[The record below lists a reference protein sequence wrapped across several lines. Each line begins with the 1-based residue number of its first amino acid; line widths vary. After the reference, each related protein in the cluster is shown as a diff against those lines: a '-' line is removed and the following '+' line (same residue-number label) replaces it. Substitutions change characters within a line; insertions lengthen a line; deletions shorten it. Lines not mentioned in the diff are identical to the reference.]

1 VTPTTSLHV
10 LLHGQP
16 VAQLRAGPAMELRYT
31 PDVVGALGVGAL
43 CLSAAL
49 PVAAT
54 PYRDSKPGTA
64 KPRRAVEFW
73 AEGLLPEGETRTL
86 LERRFDVRRGDTIAL
101 LAAIGADCA
110 GAVTFVTDTDTGIGI
125 GIGIGSRPPAAGL
138 PKTWNEQPLT
148 EQQLSEAVEALPSAP
163 LGVGDRVRVSLG
175 GMQAKLLLV
184 RTPRG
189 WTQPLD
195 GQPSTHI
202 LKPDPKDLV
211 RPGLVAAEALTL
223 RAAALAGLA
232 AARVE
237 LVTVGGRLAVIV
249 ERYDRHRTGDAT
261 VARIHQ
267 EDGCQALGLNPA
279 YAKYQQSADAPPSYA
294 DLAGLLR
301 THAVHVDAELV
312 ALGRQMILS
321 WAVGNTDGHARN
333 VSLLLTDGA
342 ARLAPAYDVA
352 PTHLFT
358 TGTDSGLWIDGQPR
372 LQWITR
378 AHVLRE
384 MSSWGIEPATARQV
398 LHSTLTALAE
408 ALPRAAAQL
417 GPLLPADLVQQTIA
431 HLQQRAAGPDS

>member
-10 LLHGQP
+10 LLHGQV

-31 PDVVGALGVGAL
+31 SDVVSALGVGAL

-54 PYRDSKPGTA
+54 PYRDSKPGTPQ
-64 KPRRAVEFW
+64 PRRAVEFW
-73 AEGLLPEGETRTL
+73 SEGLLPEGETRTL
-86 LERRFDVRRGDTIAL
+86 LERRFEVRRGDTIAL

-110 GAVTFVTDTDTGIGI
+110 GAVSFVTDT
-125 GIGIGSRPPAAGL
+125 GSSSVRSPASGV
-138 PKTWNEQPLT
+138 PQPLN

-189 WTQPLD
+189 WTQPVD

-202 LKPDPKDLV
+202 LKPDPKDLG

-232 AARVE
+232 AAQVE

-249 ERYDRHRTGDAT
+249 ERYDRYRTGDGA
-261 VARIHQ
+261 VALIHQ

-279 YAKYQQSADAPPSYA
+279 YAKYQQAADAPPSYA

-301 THAVHVDAELV
+301 THAVDVDAELV
-312 ALGRQMILS
+312 ALARQMILS

-333 VSLLLTDGA
+333 VSLLLTAGA

-358 TGTDSGLWIDGQPR
+358 AGTDSGLWIDGQPR
-372 LQWITR
+372 LHWITR

-384 MSSWGIEPATARQV
+384 MSSWGIEPATAGQV
-398 LHSTLTALAE
+398 LDSTLVALAD

-417 GPLLPADLVQQTIA
+417 GPLLPADLVEQTIE
-431 HLQQRAAGPDS
+431 HLQQRAASPDS

>member
-1 VTPTTSLHV
+1 MKPSASLHV
-10 LLHGQP
+10 LLHGRA
-16 VAQLRAGPAMELRYT
+16 VAQLRAVPAMELRYT
-31 PDVVGALGVGAL
+31 PDVVRALGVGAL

-49 PVAAT
+49 PVAAK
-54 PYRDSKPGTA
+54 PYRDSKPGTP

-86 LERRFDVRRGDTIAL
+86 LERRFDIRRGDTIGL

-110 GAVTFVTDTDTGIGI
+110 GAVSFVTDT
-125 GIGIGSRPPAAGL
+125 GSGNSRDLHSPASGV
-138 PKTWNEQPLT
+138 PQPLS

-175 GMQAKLLLV
+175 GLQAKLLLV
-184 RTPRG
+184 RTTRG
-189 WTQPLD
+189 WTQPVD

-202 LKPDPKDLV
+202 LKPDPKDLN

-223 RAAALAGLA
+223 RAAAQAGLPA
-232 AARVE
+232 AQVE

-249 ERYDRHRTGDAT
+249 ERYDRHRTGDRT

-279 YAKYQQSADAPPSYA
+279 YAKYQQSADAPPSYS

-301 THAVHVDAELV
+301 THAVDVDTELV
-312 ALGRQMILS
+312 ALAQQMILG

-333 VSLLLTDGA
+333 FSLLLTGGT

-358 TGTDSGLWIDGQPR
+358 AGTDSGLWIDGQPR
-372 LQWITR
+372 LHWITR

-384 MSSWGIEPATARQV
+384 MNRWGIEPTTARQV
-398 LHSTLTALAE
+398 LESTLTALAD

-417 GPLLPADLVQQTIA
+417 GPLLPADLGERMIE
-431 HLQQRAAGPDS
+431 HLQQRAASPDS

>member
-1 VTPTTSLHV
+1 VKPSTSLHV
-10 LLHGQP
+10 LLHGQA
-16 VAQLRAGPAMELRYT
+16 VAQLRAAPTMELRYT
-31 PDVVGALGVGAL
+31 PEIVGALGIGAV
-43 CLSAAL
+43 CLSTAL
-49 PVAAT
+49 PVAAAT
-54 PYRDSKPGTA
+54 YRDSKPGTP

-73 AEGLLPEGETRTL
+73 AEGLLPEGETRTV
-86 LERRFDVRRGDTIAL
+86 LERRFEVRRGDTIGL

-110 GAVTFVTDTDTGIGI
+110 GAVSFVADTGG
-125 GIGIGSRPPAAGL
+125 GLRPATSGMPQ
-138 PKTWNEQPLT
+138 TLT
-148 EQQLSEAVEALPSAP
+148 EQQLSEAVQALPSVP

-184 RTPRG
+184 GTDSG
-189 WTQPLD
+189 WAQPVD

-202 LKPDPKDLV
+202 LKPDPKDLD

-232 AARVE
+232 AAQVE

-249 ERYDRHRTGDAT
+249 ERYDRYRRGDGT

-267 EDGCQALGLNPA
+267 EDGCQALGLDPA
-279 YAKYQQSADAPPSYA
+279 YAKYQKSADAPPSYA
-294 DLAGLLR
+294 DLATLLR
-301 THAVHVDAELV
+301 THAVDVDAELV
-312 ALGRQMILS
+312 ALARQMILG

-358 TGTDSGLWIDGQPR
+358 TGQDSGLWIDGQPR
-372 LQWITR
+372 LHWITR

-384 MSSWGIEPATARQV
+384 VSSWGVEPATARQV
-398 LHSTLTALAE
+398 LDSTLAALAD

-417 GPLLPADLVQQTIA
+417 DPLLPADLSRQTIE
-431 HLQQRAAGPDS
+431 HLRQRASSPES

>member
-1 VTPTTSLHV
+1 VTPATSLHV
-10 LLHGQP
+10 LLHGQV
-16 VAQLRAGPAMELRYT
+16 VAQLRASPAMELRYT
-31 PDVVGALGVGAL
+31 PEIVSALGVGAL
-43 CLSAAL
+43 CLSTAL

-54 PYRDSKPGTA
+54 PYRDSKPGTP

-110 GAVTFVTDTDTGIGI
+110 GAVTFVTDTGS
-125 GIGIGSRPPAAGL
+125 GSRPPAPGVVK
-138 PKTWNEQPLT
+138 PSDEPPLT
-148 EQQLSEAVEALPSAP
+148 EQQLSEAVEALPIAP

-184 RTPRG
+184 RTTRG

-202 LKPDPKDLV
+202 LKPDPKDLA

-232 AARVE
+232 AAQVE

-249 ERYDRHRTGDAT
+249 ERYDRQRTGDAT

-279 YAKYQQSADAPPSYA
+279 YARYQQSADAPPSYA

-301 THAVHVDAELV
+301 THAVDVDAELV
-312 ALGRQMILS
+312 ALGQQMILS

-333 VSLLLTDGA
+333 ISLLLTDGA

-372 LQWITR
+372 LHWITR

-384 MSSWGIEPATARQV
+384 MSRWGIEPATARQ
-398 LHSTLTALAE
+398 LLLSTLTALAD
-408 ALPRAAAQL
+408 ALPRAAIQL
-417 GPLLPADLVQQTIA
+417 GPLLPTDLVQQTIA
-431 HLQQRAAGPDS
+431 HLQQRAASPDS